1 MDWGELFH
9 SDAPALEIILRGTLV
24 YWALFLL
31 FRFVLRR
38 NVGSIGIAD
47 ILFVVLVADAVQ
59 NSMIGD
65 SHSLTD
71 GLILVA
77 TLAAW
82 NRLLDWLNYRFPA
95 LRHVMEPAPL
105 PLVRDGKI
113 LYENL
118 RKERITEEELEAKI
132 RASGH
137 CGLDEVSSVYMESDG
152 EVSVIPKS
160 NRRPPSSTSSM
171 RASGI
176 PH

>member
-1 MDWGELFH
+1 MDWGEIFRQQ
-9 SDAPALEIILRGTLV
+9 SPALEIVVRGSIV

-71 GLILVA
+71 GIILIS

-82 NRLLDWLNYRFPA
+82 NRLLDLANFHVPA
-95 LRHVMEPAPL
+95 LRPFMEPAPL
-105 PLVRDGKI
+105 LLVREGTV
-113 LYENL
+113 LHENL
-118 RKERITEEELEAKI
+118 RKEQITDDELEAKV
-132 RASGH
+132 RASG
-137 CGLDEVSSVYMESDG
+137 LQRIEEADRVYMESDG
-152 EVSVIPKS
+152 TVSVIPKGKLETS
-160 NRRPPSSTSSM
+160 NAMKKTL
-171 RASGI
+171 AGLD
-176 PH
+176 